1 MRQTPRQLQSS
12 LRETSQA
19 AAWLT
24 GVGDEWA
31 APPAGG
37 GVHANDAAC
46 PSEVHLL
53 PPIPAV
59 SLWAERE
66 SLPECWAKQ
75 I

>member
-1 MRQTPRQLQSS
+1 MKPPKQLHGS
-12 LRETSQA
+12 R
-19 AAWLT
+19 AWGMNGL
-24 GVGDEWA
+24 
-31 APPAGG
+31 PPAGG

-53 PPIPAV
+53 PPVPAV

-66 SLPECWAKQ
+66 SLPECWVKQ